1 MQAVTMPYGKTS
13 SRIVETKFVPKKYE
27 MQVVTIP
34 AGACSAASWK
44 QSLFPKKYE
53 MQAVTIPAGTSS
65 AASWN
70 KNLQVRSIA
79 ACESGRGKSAQHRAP
94 HELTARCP

>member
-34 AGACSAASWK
+34 QERVQPHRG
-44 QSLFPKKYE
+44 
-53 MQAVTIPAGTSS
+53 
-65 AASWN
+65 N
-70 KNLQVRSIA
+70 KVCFLRSM
-79 ACESGRGKSAQHRAP
+79 
-94 HELTARCP
+94 RCRL

>member
-27 MQVVTIP
+27 MQSVTIP
-34 AGACSAASWK
+34 TGTSSAASWK
-44 QSLFPKKYE
+44 QSSYLRRNRCRLWQSHKVKR
-53 MQAVTIPAGTSS
+53 T

-79 ACESGRGKSAQHRAP
+79 ACESGRGKSEQHRAP

>member
-13 SRIVETKFVPKKYE
+13 SRIVETEFV
-27 MQVVTIP
+27 
-34 AGACSAASWK
+34 
-44 QSLFPKKYE
+44 PKKYE

-79 ACESGRGKSAQHRAP
+79 ACESGRGKSEQHRAP

>member
-1 MQAVTMPYGKTS
+1 MQAAAKPQGKTN

-34 AGACSAASWK
+34 SGTCSAASW
-44 QSLFPKKYE
+44 
-53 MQAVTIPAGTSS
+53 T
-65 AASWN
+65 

-79 ACESGRGKSAQHRAP
+79 ACESGRGKSEQHRAP

>member
-13 SRIVETKFVPKKYE
+13 SRIVETEFVPN
-27 MQVVTIP
+27 
-34 AGACSAASWK
+34 
-44 QSLFPKKYE
+44 KYE
-53 MQAVTIPAGTSS
+53 MQAVTIPSGTCS
-65 AASWN
+65 AASWT

-79 ACESGRGKSAQHRAP
+79 ACESGRGKSEQHRAP